1 MAYFISPKSAEAF
14 VVLQNEVE
22 GGRFTL
28 ESRLSSGLSAVRA
41 AILPSPPAMAARSA
55 QPCPG
60 DT

>member
-1 MAYFISPKSAEAF
+1 MAYSISLKFAETF
-14 VVLQNEVE
+14 VMLQNEVE

-28 ESRLSSGLSAVRA
+28 ESRLSNGLSAVRA
-41 AILPSPPAMAARSA
+41 AILPSPPLPW